1 MEEYSV
7 DDPTQLLEA
16 ASDFASYPGFQN
28 DASAKEFLDCFLLP
42 VILNALQT
50 KVDVPGL
57 ESTLVAVLER
67 VFKTKYGAS
76 LIPQFVPFIQVGVMA
91 ESQEVKS
98 LACKT
103 VSCLLENLNEGS
115 VSATHLILDRII
127 YPLLFD
133 CLIHQILIHDN
144 VFLLVFGN
152 EKVATLAMDAIAKIA
167 GSPEGIDIVFPANN
181 KEATHL
187 GALAD
192 QRSSVGRVRVLA
204 LIVKLFSVSAN
215 VASVVQKSNLLG
227 LFEAEINNTNDT
239 PSTLSILEL
248 LYELTEIEHG
258 REFLSASTLLQLLS
272 SIISNKSME
281 SILRTRAMMISG
293 RILSK
298 ENYILADELNLKTVL
313 SAIERILSS
322 SETQEIDECESALE
336 ALGQIGSCKQAA
348 LHALGNISGE
358 IRSANSMIL
367 TSDAEESL
375 RRLIYETASKSS
387 KLTPSDLFLSVLKQD
402 SEIRLA
408 GYRMLSGLVARPW
421 CLMEICSKQEI
432 TNIVTDPITE
442 TTKLGVYSFQWYPNY
457 MIHSFGAQFSMEAR
471 YNCCKAIHIAF
482 NMTSKLASD
491 QSLSG
496 IAAKLHDAVE
506 MGPYL
511 ARKQLEAQPVVVTED
526 RFESNTSHRVQ
537 LMSLLFPHVA
547 YKSLFRLTVEVCL
560 TVNSELKYV
569 KLERNLE
576 FHIASKRILSS
587 FSTNSSL
594 KVDKSIVMKLAH
606 NKGFKFRFI

>member
-16 ASDFASYPGFQN
+16 ASDFANYAGFQN
-28 DASAKEFLDCFLLP
+28 DDSAKEFLNRFPLP

-50 KVDVPGL
+50 KTDVPGL

-76 LIPQFVPFIQVGVMA
+76 LIPQFMPFVQVGLTA

-98 LACKT
+98 LACTT

-115 VSATHLILDRII
+115 VSATRLILDHDI
-127 YPLLFD
+127 YPLLLD
-133 CLIHQILIHDN
+133 CLIH
-144 VFLLVFGN
+144 GN
-152 EKVATLAMDAIAKIA
+152 EKVATLAMDAIEKIA
-167 GSPEGIDIVFPANN
+167 GSPKGIDIVFPANT

-187 GALAD
+187 GALAA
-192 QRSSVGRVRVLA
+192 QCSSVGRVRVLA
-204 LIVKLFSVSAN
+204 LIVKLVSVSAD

-227 LFEAEINNTNDT
+227 LFEAEINNTTDT
-239 PSTLSILEL
+239 LSTLSILEL
-248 LYELTEIEHG
+248 LYELSEIEHG

-298 ENYILADELNLKTVL
+298 ENYILADELSVKTVL
-313 SAIERILSS
+313 SAIDGILSS
-322 SETQEIDECESALE
+322 SDTQEIDECESALE
-336 ALGQIGSCKQAA
+336 ALGQIGSSIQGAQFLLSSSPPAARHVIYAAFDRHGRGKQLAA

-358 IRSANSMIL
+358 TRPVNSMIL

-387 KLTPSDLFLSVLKQD
+387 KLTPSGLFLSVLKQD

-432 TNIVTDPITE
+432 INIVTDPVTE
-442 TTKLGVYSFQWYPNY
+442 TTKLG
-457 MIHSFGAQFSMEAR
+457 MEAR
-471 YNCCKAIHIAF
+471 YNCCKAIHTAF
-482 NMTSKLASD
+482 NMSSKLASD

-496 IAAKLHDAVE
+496 IAAKLHEAVK

-511 ARKQLEAQPVVVTED
+511 ARKHLEAQPMVVTED
-526 RFESNTSHRVQ
+526 RF
-537 LMSLLFPHVA
+537 
-547 YKSLFRLTVEVCL
+547 
-560 TVNSELKYV
+560 
-569 KLERNLE
+569 
-576 FHIASKRILSS
+576 
-587 FSTNSSL
+587 
-594 KVDKSIVMKLAH
+594 
-606 NKGFKFRFI
+606 

>member
-16 ASDFASYPGFQN
+16 ASDFANYPGFQN
-28 DASAKEFLDCFLLP
+28 DDSAKEFLDRFPLP

-50 KVDVPGL
+50 KADVPGL

-76 LIPQFVPFIQVGVMA
+76 LIPHFMPFVQVGLTA
-91 ESQEVKS
+91 ESLEVKS
-98 LACKT
+98 LACTT

-115 VSATHLILDRII
+115 VSATRLILYHNI
-127 YPLLFD
+127 YPLLLD
-133 CLIHQILIHDN
+133 CLIH
-144 VFLLVFGN
+144 GN
-152 EKVATLAMDAIAKIA
+152 EKVATLAMDAIEKIA
-167 GSPEGIDIVFPANN
+167 GSPEGIDIVFPANTN
-181 KEATHL
+181 EATHL
-187 GALAD
+187 GALSA
-192 QRSSVGRVRVLA
+192 QCSSVGRVRVLA
-204 LIVKLFSVSAN
+204 LIVKLVSVSAD

-227 LFEAEINNTNDT
+227 LFEAEINNRTDT
-239 PSTLSILEL
+239 LSTLSILEL
-248 LYELTEIEHG
+248 LYELSEIEHD

-298 ENYILADELNLKTVL
+298 ENYIHADELSVKTVL
-313 SAIERILSS
+313 SAIDGILSS
-322 SETQEIDECESALE
+322 SETQEIDECESAIE
-336 ALGQIGSCKQAA
+336 ALGQIGSSIQGAQFLLSSSPPAARHVIYAAFDRHGHGKQLAA

-358 IRSANSMIL
+358 TRPANSMIL

-387 KLTPSDLFLSVLKQD
+387 KLTPSGLFLSVLKQD

-432 TNIVTDPITE
+432 INIVTDPITE
-442 TTKLGVYSFQWYPNY
+442 TTKLG
-457 MIHSFGAQFSMEAR
+457 MEAR
-471 YNCCKAIHIAF
+471 YNCCKAIHTAF
-482 NMTSKLASD
+482 NMSSKLASD

-496 IAAKLHDAVE
+496 IAAKLHEAVK

-511 ARKQLEAQPVVVTED
+511 ASKHLEAQPMVVTED
-526 RFESNTSHRVQ
+526 RF
-537 LMSLLFPHVA
+537 
-547 YKSLFRLTVEVCL
+547 
-560 TVNSELKYV
+560 
-569 KLERNLE
+569 
-576 FHIASKRILSS
+576 
-587 FSTNSSL
+587 
-594 KVDKSIVMKLAH
+594 
-606 NKGFKFRFI
+606 

>member
-28 DASAKEFLDCFLLP
+28 DASAKEFLDRFPLP

-50 KVDVPGL
+50 KADVPRL

-76 LIPQFVPFIQVGVMA
+76 LIPQFMPFVQVGLTA
-91 ESQEVKS
+91 GSQEVKS

-115 VSATHLILDRII
+115 VSATRLILDHNI
-127 YPLLFD
+127 YPLLLD
-133 CLIHQILIHDN
+133 CLIH
-144 VFLLVFGN
+144 GN
-152 EKVATLAMDAIAKIA
+152 ETVATLAMDAIAKIA

-192 QRSSVGRVRVLA
+192 QCSSVGRVRVLA
-204 LIVKLFSVSAN
+204 LIVKLFAVSTN

-239 PSTLSILEL
+239 LSTLSILEL
-248 LYELTEIEHG
+248 LYELTEIERG

-272 SIISNKSME
+272 FIISNKSME

-313 SAIERILSS
+313 SAIDRILSS

-336 ALGQIGSCKQAA
+336 ALGQIGSSTQGAQRLLSSSPPVARHVIYAAFDRHGRGKQLAA

-358 IRSANSMIL
+358 TRSANSMIL

-387 KLTPSDLFLSVLKQD
+387 KLTPSGLFLSVLKQD

-432 TNIVTDPITE
+432 INIVTDPITE
-442 TTKLGVYSFQWYPNY
+442 TTKL
-457 MIHSFGAQFSMEAR
+457 AMEAR
-471 YNCCKAIHIAF
+471 YNCCKAIHTAF
-482 NMTSKLASD
+482 KSNSTHGLR
-491 QSLSG
+491 
-496 IAAKLHDAVE
+496 DAVK
-506 MGPYL
+506 MDPYL
-511 ARKQLEAQPVVVTED
+511 ARKHLEAQPVVVTED
-526 RFESNTSHRVQ
+526 RF
-537 LMSLLFPHVA
+537 
-547 YKSLFRLTVEVCL
+547 
-560 TVNSELKYV
+560 
-569 KLERNLE
+569 
-576 FHIASKRILSS
+576 
-587 FSTNSSL
+587 
-594 KVDKSIVMKLAH
+594 
-606 NKGFKFRFI
+606 

>member
-16 ASDFASYPGFQN
+16 ASDFANYPGFQN
-28 DASAKEFLDCFLLP
+28 DDSAKEFLDRFPLP

-50 KVDVPGL
+50 KADVPGL

-76 LIPQFVPFIQVGVMA
+76 LIPHFMPFVQVGLTA

-98 LACKT
+98 LACTT

-115 VSATHLILDRII
+115 VSATRLILYHNI
-127 YPLLFD
+127 YPLLLD
-133 CLIHQILIHDN
+133 CLIH
-144 VFLLVFGN
+144 GN
-152 EKVATLAMDAIAKIA
+152 EKVATLAMDAIEKIA
-167 GSPEGIDIVFPANN
+167 GSPEGIDIVFPANTN
-181 KEATHL
+181 EATHL
-187 GALAD
+187 GALSA
-192 QRSSVGRVRVLA
+192 QCSSVGRVRVLA
-204 LIVKLFSVSAN
+204 LIVKLVSVSAD

-227 LFEAEINNTNDT
+227 LFEAEINNRTDT
-239 PSTLSILEL
+239 LSTLSILEL
-248 LYELTEIEHG
+248 LYELSEIEHG

-298 ENYILADELNLKTVL
+298 ENYIHADELSVKTVL
-313 SAIERILSS
+313 SAIDEIGSSTQGAQRLSS
-322 SETQEIDECESALE
+322 SSPPVARHVIYAAFDRH
-336 ALGQIGSCKQAA
+336 GRGKQLAA

-358 IRSANSMIL
+358 TRPANSMIL
-367 TSDAEESL
+367 TSDAEENL

-387 KLTPSDLFLSVLKQD
+387 KLTPSGLFLSVLKQD

-432 TNIVTDPITE
+432 INIVTDPITE
-442 TTKLGVYSFQWYPNY
+442 TTKLG
-457 MIHSFGAQFSMEAR
+457 MEAR
-471 YNCCKAIHIAF
+471 YNCCKAIHTAF
-482 NMTSKLASD
+482 NMSSKLASD

-496 IAAKLHDAVE
+496 IAAKLHEAVK

-511 ARKQLEAQPVVVTED
+511 ASKHLEAQPVVVTED
-526 RFESNTSHRVQ
+526 RF
-537 LMSLLFPHVA
+537 
-547 YKSLFRLTVEVCL
+547 
-560 TVNSELKYV
+560 
-569 KLERNLE
+569 
-576 FHIASKRILSS
+576 
-587 FSTNSSL
+587 
-594 KVDKSIVMKLAH
+594 
-606 NKGFKFRFI
+606 

>member
-28 DASAKEFLDCFLLP
+28 DASAKEFLDRFPLP

-50 KVDVPGL
+50 KADVPRL

-76 LIPQFVPFIQVGVMA
+76 LIPQFMPFVQVGLTA

-103 VSCLLENLNEGS
+103 VSCLLQNLNEGS
-115 VSATHLILDRII
+115 VSATRLILDHNI
-127 YPLLFD
+127 YPLLLD
-133 CLIHQILIHDN
+133 CLIH
-144 VFLLVFGN
+144 GN
-152 EKVATLAMDAIAKIA
+152 ETVATLAMDAIAKIA

-192 QRSSVGRVRVLA
+192 QCSSVGRVRVLA
-204 LIVKLFSVSAN
+204 LIVKLFSISTN

-227 LFEAEINNTNDT
+227 LFEAEINNPNDT
-239 PSTLSILEL
+239 LSTLSILEL

-313 SAIERILSS
+313 SAIDRILSS

-336 ALGQIGSCKQAA
+336 ALGQIGSSTQGAQRLLSSSPPVARHVIYAAFDRHGRGKQLAA

-358 IRSANSMIL
+358 TRSANSMIL

-387 KLTPSDLFLSVLKQD
+387 KLTPSGLFLSVLKQD
-402 SEIRLA
+402 LEIRLA

-432 TNIVTDPITE
+432 INIVTDPITE
-442 TTKLGVYSFQWYPNY
+442 TTKL
-457 MIHSFGAQFSMEAR
+457 AMEAR
-471 YNCCKAIHIAF
+471 YNCCKAIHTAF
-482 NMTSKLASD
+482 NMSSKLAGD

-496 IAAKLHDAVE
+496 IALHDAVK

-511 ARKQLEAQPVVVTED
+511 ARKHLEAQPVVVTED
-526 RFESNTSHRVQ
+526 RF
-537 LMSLLFPHVA
+537 
-547 YKSLFRLTVEVCL
+547 
-560 TVNSELKYV
+560 
-569 KLERNLE
+569 
-576 FHIASKRILSS
+576 
-587 FSTNSSL
+587 
-594 KVDKSIVMKLAH
+594 
-606 NKGFKFRFI
+606 

>member
-1 MEEYSV
+1 MTKVHRLIQYKICMGKE
-7 DDPTQLLEA
+7 
-16 ASDFASYPGFQN
+16 GFQN
-28 DASAKEFLDCFLLP
+28 DASAKEFLDRFPLP

-50 KVDVPGL
+50 KADVPRL

-76 LIPQFVPFIQVGVMA
+76 LIPQLMPFVQVGLTA

-115 VSATHLILDRII
+115 VSATRLILDHNI
-127 YPLLFD
+127 YPLLLD
-133 CLIHQILIHDN
+133 CLIH
-144 VFLLVFGN
+144 GN
-152 EKVATLAMDAIAKIA
+152 ETVATLAMDAIAKIA

-192 QRSSVGRVRVLA
+192 QCSSVGRVRVLA
-204 LIVKLFSVSAN
+204 LIVKLFSVSTN

-239 PSTLSILEL
+239 LSTLSILEF

-258 REFLSASTLLQLLS
+258 GEFLSASTLLQLLS

-298 ENYILADELNLKTVL
+298 ENYILADELSRPCVKREPCALDLKTVL
-313 SAIERILSS
+313 SAIDRILSS

-336 ALGQIGSCKQAA
+336 ALGQIGSSTQGAQRLLSSSPPVARHVIYAAFDRHGRGKQLVSESSILA
-348 LHALGNISGE
+348 LWL
-358 IRSANSMIL
+358 IL

-387 KLTPSDLFLSVLKQD
+387 KLTPSGLFLSVLKQD

-432 TNIVTDPITE
+432 INIVTDPITE
-442 TTKLGVYSFQWYPNY
+442 TTKL
-457 MIHSFGAQFSMEAR
+457 AMEAR
-471 YNCCKAIHIAF
+471 YNCCKAIHTAF
-482 NMTSKLASD
+482 NMSSKLAGD

-496 IAAKLHDAVE
+496 IAAKLRGAVK

-511 ARKQLEAQPVVVTED
+511 ARKHLEAQPVVVTED
-526 RFESNTSHRVQ
+526 RF
-537 LMSLLFPHVA
+537 
-547 YKSLFRLTVEVCL
+547 
-560 TVNSELKYV
+560 
-569 KLERNLE
+569 
-576 FHIASKRILSS
+576 
-587 FSTNSSL
+587 
-594 KVDKSIVMKLAH
+594 
-606 NKGFKFRFI
+606 

>member
-28 DASAKEFLDCFLLP
+28 DASAKEFLDRFPLP

-50 KVDVPGL
+50 KADVPRL

-76 LIPQFVPFIQVGVMA
+76 LIPQFMPFVQVGLTA

-103 VSCLLENLNEGS
+103 VSCLLQNLNEGS
-115 VSATHLILDRII
+115 VSATRLILDHNI
-127 YPLLFD
+127 YPLLLD
-133 CLIHQILIHDN
+133 CLIH
-144 VFLLVFGN
+144 GN
-152 EKVATLAMDAIAKIA
+152 ETVATLAMDAIAKIA

-192 QRSSVGRVRVLA
+192 QCSSVGRVRVLA
-204 LIVKLFSVSAN
+204 LIVKLFSISTN

-227 LFEAEINNTNDT
+227 LFEAEINNPNDT
-239 PSTLSILEL
+239 LSTLSILEL

-313 SAIERILSS
+313 SAIDRILSS

-336 ALGQIGSCKQAA
+336 ALGQIGSSTQGAQRLLSSSPPVARHVIYAAFDRHGRGKQLAA

-358 IRSANSMIL
+358 TRSANSMIL

-387 KLTPSDLFLSVLKQD
+387 KLTPSGLFLSVLKQD
-402 SEIRLA
+402 LEIRLA

-432 TNIVTDPITE
+432 INIVTDPITE
-442 TTKLGVYSFQWYPNY
+442 TTKL
-457 MIHSFGAQFSMEAR
+457 AMEAR
-471 YNCCKAIHIAF
+471 YNCCKAIHTAF
-482 NMTSKLASD
+482 NMSSKLAGD

-496 IAAKLHDAVE
+496 IAAQLHDAVK

-511 ARKQLEAQPVVVTED
+511 ARKHLEAQPVVVTED
-526 RFESNTSHRVQ
+526 RF
-537 LMSLLFPHVA
+537 
-547 YKSLFRLTVEVCL
+547 
-560 TVNSELKYV
+560 
-569 KLERNLE
+569 
-576 FHIASKRILSS
+576 
-587 FSTNSSL
+587 
-594 KVDKSIVMKLAH
+594 
-606 NKGFKFRFI
+606 

>member
-28 DASAKEFLDCFLLP
+28 DASAKEFLDCFPLP

-133 CLIHQILIHDN
+133 CLIHQIL
-144 VFLLVFGN
+144 
-152 EKVATLAMDAIAKIA
+152 
-167 GSPEGIDIVFPANN
+167 
-181 KEATHL
+181 
-187 GALAD
+187 
-192 QRSSVGRVRVLA
+192 
-204 LIVKLFSVSAN
+204 
-215 VASVVQKSNLLG
+215 
-227 LFEAEINNTNDT
+227 
-239 PSTLSILEL
+239 
-248 LYELTEIEHG
+248 
-258 REFLSASTLLQLLS
+258 
-272 SIISNKSME
+272 
-281 SILRTRAMMISG
+281 
-293 RILSK
+293 
-298 ENYILADELNLKTVL
+298 NLKTVL
-313 SAIERILSS
+313 STIERILSS

-336 ALGQIGSCKQAA
+336 ALGQIGSSSPFTFKFLLQWFLMKRQAA

-387 KLTPSDLFLSVLKQD
+387 KLTPSGLFLSVLKQD

-432 TNIVTDPITE
+432 INIVTHPITE
-442 TTKLGVYSFQWYPNY
+442 TTKL
-457 MIHSFGAQFSMEAR
+457 AMEAR
-471 YNCCKAIHIAF
+471 YNCCKAIH
-482 NMTSKLASD
+482 
-491 QSLSG
+491 
-496 IAAKLHDAVE
+496 
-506 MGPYL
+506 
-511 ARKQLEAQPVVVTED
+511 
-526 RFESNTSHRVQ
+526 
-537 LMSLLFPHVA
+537 
-547 YKSLFRLTVEVCL
+547 TV
-560 TVNSELKYV
+560 Y
-569 KLERNLE
+569 
-576 FHIASKRILSS
+576 F
-587 FSTNSSL
+587 
-594 KVDKSIVMKLAH
+594 
-606 NKGFKFRFI
+606 

>member
-28 DASAKEFLDCFLLP
+28 DASAKEFLDRFPLP

-50 KVDVPGL
+50 KADVPRL

-76 LIPQFVPFIQVGVMA
+76 LIPQFMPFVQVGLTA

-103 VSCLLENLNEGS
+103 VSCLLQNLNEGS
-115 VSATHLILDRII
+115 VSATRLILDHNI
-127 YPLLFD
+127 YPLLLD
-133 CLIHQILIHDN
+133 CLIH
-144 VFLLVFGN
+144 GN
-152 EKVATLAMDAIAKIA
+152 ETVATLAMDAIAKIA

-192 QRSSVGRVRVLA
+192 QCSSV
-204 LIVKLFSVSAN
+204 
-215 VASVVQKSNLLG
+215 
-227 LFEAEINNTNDT
+227 
-239 PSTLSILEL
+239 
-248 LYELTEIEHG
+248 LTEIEHG

-313 SAIERILSS
+313 SAIDRILSS

-336 ALGQIGSCKQAA
+336 ALGQIGSSTQGAQRLLSSSPPVARHVIYAAFDRHGRGKQLAA

-358 IRSANSMIL
+358 TRSANSMIL

-387 KLTPSDLFLSVLKQD
+387 KLTPSGLFLSVLKQD
-402 SEIRLA
+402 LEIRLA

-432 TNIVTDPITE
+432 INIVTDPITE
-442 TTKLGVYSFQWYPNY
+442 TTKL
-457 MIHSFGAQFSMEAR
+457 AMEAR
-471 YNCCKAIHIAF
+471 YNCCKAIHTAF
-482 NMTSKLASD
+482 NMSSKLAGD

-496 IAAKLHDAVE
+496 IAAL
-506 MGPYL
+506 G
-511 ARKQLEAQPVVVTED
+511 
-526 RFESNTSHRVQ
+526 
-537 LMSLLFPHVA
+537 
-547 YKSLFRLTVEVCL
+547 
-560 TVNSELKYV
+560 
-569 KLERNLE
+569 
-576 FHIASKRILSS
+576 
-587 FSTNSSL
+587 
-594 KVDKSIVMKLAH
+594 
-606 NKGFKFRFI
+606 